1 MSNEIQLKNIN
12 KKFKSKIA
20 LNKINLSFDQEKIY
34 GLLGPNGSGKTT
46 LFNIIAGFLKPDS
59 GEIYLNKKNLINYSL
74 NDRSLFG
81 ISYLP
86 QEASIFRDLNV
97 YENILSIAQLFHKKN
112 SAISVTEKLI
122 KIFSLEKFIDTK
134 GKLLSGGERRRT
146 EIARALASNPK
157 YLLLDEPFAGID
169 PIAIEDVRETILK
182 LKNSGI
188 GIIITD
194 HNVREA
200 LKIVDYANIIYN
212 GGIVKE
218 GIPSAII
225 KDKFVKKIYLGENY
239 DS

>member
-1 MSNEIQLKNIN
+1 MSNEIQLKNI
-12 KKFKSKIA
+12 KKNFKSKIA

-122 KIFSLEKFIDTK
+122 KLFSLEKFIDTK

-169 PIAIEDVRETILK
+169 PIAIEDVKETILK

-212 GGIVKE
+212 GEIVKE

>member
-74 NDRSLFG
+74 DDRSLFG

-122 KIFSLEKFIDTK
+122 KLFSLEKFIDTK

-169 PIAIEDVRETILK
+169 PIAIEDVKETILK

-212 GGIVKE
+212 GEIVKE